1 MHSILPSQS
10 KEGQYENF
18 RLSHGGYSSST
29 SKLKDN
35 YKENVMRRAEG
46 KAAKKIE
53 EIERKARMKVLEK
66 KGGFRNRPEVEWSRT
81 PKQGINF

>member
-1 MHSILPSQS
+1 
-10 KEGQYENF
+10 
-18 RLSHGGYSSST
+18 
-29 SKLKDN
+29 
-35 YKENVMRRAEG
+35 MRRAEEE
-46 KAAKKIE
+46 AAKKIE